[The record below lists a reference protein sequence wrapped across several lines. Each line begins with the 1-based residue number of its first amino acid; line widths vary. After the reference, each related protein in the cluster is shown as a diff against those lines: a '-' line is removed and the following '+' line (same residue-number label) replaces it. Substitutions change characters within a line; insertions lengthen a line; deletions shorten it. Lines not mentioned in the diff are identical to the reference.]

1 MSWAQIDTKLEKEP
15 NEGEKT
21 VEQKIK
27 TSENISAVVKEESNK
42 GELKMNQINK
52 DHEVEGKELGA
63 EEEIISMV
71 ESGAEVEE
79 DPNGVKQ
86 AGGLNSKTSDT
97 NSVDKEERGI

>member
-1 MSWAQIDTKLEKEP
+1 MEEEP

-63 EEEIISMV
+63 EEEIISKV
-71 ESGAEVEE
+71 NIGTEVEE
-79 DPNGVKQ
+79 DPNGCEK
-86 AGGLNSKTSDT
+86 AGEQNSKTSDT